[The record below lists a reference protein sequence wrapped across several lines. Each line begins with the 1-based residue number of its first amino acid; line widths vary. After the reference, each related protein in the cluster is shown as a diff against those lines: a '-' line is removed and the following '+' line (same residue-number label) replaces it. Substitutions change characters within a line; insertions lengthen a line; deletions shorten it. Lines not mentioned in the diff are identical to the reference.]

1 VKLRS
6 KLCRRKWL
14 WLLAMGIL
22 AAGVGRAQTEDDR
35 ISVLQEQIQALNRVV
50 AAAKNA
56 DEKGRL
62 ESKLQRM
69 RQEVAVLK
77 ERQMIELQEQV
88 LQRART
94 LSPFDALR
102 EELRTVDVTEDE
114 AEARVHDLSAQRRQI
129 SGRRDA
135 LVSQETALR
144 MENNSDT
151 GRLSQ
156 IEEQIFTQNE
166 QLRALALQSEAA
178 ESESDLAHDTV
189 QLREDLKS
197 AEANPRPNLRILF
210 EAYTKV
216 RAQRNGG
223 EPLSA
228 QAADLGQNLKLGQS
242 TLELEQQKL
251 AKFDEELA
259 VLEKQTSFFHRD
271 PKVEQFL
278 AAQQTQKQALLERL
292 PFVAE
297 QITAIKLAQDSVR
310 LRQRLS
316 ALDANLRQDQL
327 AALKAAYLLRL
338 RWPAA
343 ALGCLAAIY
352 LTLIHA
358 VLPLRYKN
366 EGLFLARRLGHY
378 LAALI
383 AALIVAGFLF
393 DDLSMVAATLGVV
406 SAGLVISLQD
416 VCTSVFAWFV
426 IMSGGK
432 FRIGDRLE
440 IDGTRG
446 DVLDIQLLRT
456 TLLEVNGWLAADQPT
471 GRVILVPNNV
481 IFKTKIFNYS
491 YGHSYIWSKLDL
503 TVTFNSPMAQTAAL
517 FHQMLTEETK
527 TVMAEAHQA
536 SAVMLRRYGIE
547 DAVYEPKIY
556 TTIADSGVVFALFF
570 VTHYREAGAM
580 RNKLSRR
587 ILDLLELHPEIQ
599 LAYPTLSVLG
609 SAGIPPQPPAMRR

>member
-1 VKLRS
+1 
-6 KLCRRKWL
+6 
-14 WLLAMGIL
+14 MGIF
-22 AAGVGRAQTEDDR
+22 AAGIGRAQSEDDR
-35 ISVLQEQIQALNRVV
+35 IAVLQEQIQALDRVV
-50 AAAKNA
+50 AAAKDA
-56 DEKGRL
+56 DEKTRL

-69 RQEVAVLK
+69 QQEVGVLK
-77 ERQMIELQEQV
+77 ERQMIELRERI
-88 LQRART
+88 LQRERT

-102 EELRTVDVTEDE
+102 EQLRTVDVTEDE
-114 AEARVHDLSAQRRQI
+114 AEARVRDLNATRRQV

-135 LVSQETALR
+135 LVTQEAALR
-144 MENNSDT
+144 AGSAPDT
-151 GRLSQ
+151 ARLSE
-156 IEEQIFTQNE
+156 IEEQIFTLNE

-178 ESESDLAHDTV
+178 ESESDLARDAG
-189 QLREDLKS
+189 QLREELKS
-197 AEANPRPNLRILF
+197 AEASPRPNLRLLF
-210 EAYTKV
+210 EAYTKL
-216 RAQRNGG
+216 REQRNRGD
-223 EPLSA
+223 PLGA
-228 QAADLGQNLKLGQS
+228 QAIDLDQNLELGQS
-242 TLELEQQKL
+242 TLQLEQQKL

-259 VLEKQTSFFHRD
+259 VLEKQTGFFHRD

-278 AAQQTQKQALLERL
+278 AAQETQKQALLDRL
-292 PFVAE
+292 PFITE
-297 QITAIKLAQDSVR
+297 QIAAIKLAQESVS

-316 ALDANLRQDQL
+316 TLDANLREEQF
-327 AALKAAYLLRL
+327 AGLKDAYLRRL
-338 RWPAA
+338 RWPVA
-343 ALGCLAAIY
+343 ALVVLAILY

-378 LAALI
+378 LAALV

-393 DDLSMVAATLGVV
+393 DDLSMMAATLGVV

-416 VCTSVFAWFV
+416 VCTSVFGWFV

-456 TLLEVNGWLAADQPT
+456 TLLEVGGWLGTEQPT

-491 YGHSYIWSKLDL
+491 YGHAYIWSKLDI
-503 TVTFNSPMAQTAAL
+503 TVTFGTPMAQAIAH
-517 FHQMLTEETK
+517 FQQMLHEETRAL
-527 TVMAEAHQA
+527 MAEARQA

-556 TTIADSGVVFALFF
+556 TAIADSGVVFSLFF
-570 VTHYREAGAM
+570 VSHYRDTGPM
-580 RNKLSRR
+580 RNRLSRR
-587 ILDLLELHPEIQ
+587 ILELVELHPEIQ
-599 LAYPTLSVLG
+599 LAFPTLTIL
-609 SAGIPPQPPAMRR
+609 AGGGTPAAPGGRR